1 MVFASLHIVNDG
13 PASPVRALRL
23 RSDARKAEGFRGAV
37 YMHTGRGTHVDPERP
52 DPEVSTLMDQIAR
65 RDSFGL
71 LMHPTRRV
79 LFVTWTDGDAA
90 RRFTCR
96 AVEAEHYGVDHTLLR
111 PLSSRGAIQG
121 ADPIH
126 SDTKADPHTDGEI
139 VIATSGY
146 VPWRRV
152 LPLQRAQ
159 MEPLSSLRTASGMK
173 AGLAAFVMR
182 PRMQVFTWTRWEDQR
197 SGLRFA
203 YQGQEHADVIARQNS
218 KPIFANTWFARF
230 EVTPLG

>member
-1 MVFASLHIVNDG
+1 MVFASLHIVNEG

-23 RSDARKAEGFRGAV
+23 RSDARKAEGFRGAL
-37 YMHTGRGTHVDPERP
+37 YMHTGRGTYVDPERP
-52 DPEVSTLMDQIAR
+52 HPEVSTLIGHFAR

-71 LMHPTRRV
+71 LTHPTRRV
-79 LFVTWTDGDAA
+79 LFLTWTDSDAA
-90 RRFTCR
+90 QRFTSH
-96 AVEAEHYGVDHTLLR
+96 AVEAEHHGDDHTLLR
-111 PLSSRGAIQG
+111 PLSSRGAING
-121 ADPIH
+121 ADPLQ

-146 VPWRRV
+146 VPWRRF
-152 LPLQRAQ
+152 LPQQRAAI
-159 MEPLSSLRTASGMK
+159 EPLASLRTASGMK
-173 AGLAAFVMR
+173 SGLATAVLR
-182 PRMQVFTWTRWEDQR
+182 PRLQVFTWTRWKDQR